1 MSQELSLI
9 AFTCFSCLAAGIFLA
24 VTAAQVKEFP
34 EQPLF
39 WASVASFICLAIGG
53 AAAIANLGHPEM
65 VLGALGHPTSGIFL
79 ELVSSGFFGILL
91 IIYLVARWRGASDS
105 VLKWTTYLGAFAAFL
120 LLFALGRNFIME
132 WRPAWNTYTLALP
145 FIGWGIGCAGY
156 TLAYLSGFDEEQQR
170 TPMQPAIWGSVI
182 ALTCTAAYFI
192 ALWISPNEEA
202 GAAFG
207 NSIAGPYATVLWGGV
222 VICGVCV
229 PIIVSLITKAKRSVP
244 NIICAA
250 LTLVGAASFQWL
262 LFQLGTA
269 SWQFFKYM
277 K

>member
-24 VTAAQVKEFP
+24 VTVAQVKEYP

-39 WASVASFICLAIGG
+39 WASTASFICLAIGG
-53 AAAIANLGHPEM
+53 AAAIMNLGHPEM

-79 ELVSSGFFGILL
+79 ELVSSALFGFLL
-91 IIYLVARWRGASDS
+91 IIYLFARWRGASEN
-105 VLKWTTYLGAFAAFL
+105 VLKWTSYLGSFAAFL

-132 WRPAWNTYTLALP
+132 WRPALNTYTLALP
-145 FIGWGIGCAGY
+145 FIGWGLGCAGY
-156 TLAYLSGFDEEQQR
+156 TLAVLSSFDEDEDKS
-170 TPMQPAIWGSVI
+170 PWQPAVWGSAI
-182 ALTCTAAYFI
+182 ALTLTAVYFI
-192 ALWISPNEEA
+192 ALWISPSEEA
-202 GAAFG
+202 AEAFG
-207 NSIAGPYATVLWGGV
+207 NTMTGSYAAVLWGGV
-222 VICGVCV
+222 VICGICV
-229 PIIVSLITKAKRSVP
+229 PIILSLLTKAKRPVA
-244 NIICAA
+244 NYACMAFTVIG
-250 LTLVGAASFQWL
+250 TASFQWL